1 MPAGVS
7 SFSEEAIIA
16 TELGVAYLSI
26 VPETSRI
33 APGIRNALNGAERG
47 AGDTGRR
54 MGHTMSTALGT
65 ALGIGVSKAAGAAS
79 RVLQDALSAGYN
91 RITTLEKA
99 DIQFRNMGLSAGQT
113 KRQLSD
119 LNDIVTGTST
129 SLADA
134 AASAAML
141 GGAGVAAGDDMNNA
155 MKALVNISAASGASA
170 QDIGLVMMQ
179 IKASG
184 KLMGSEALQLAQRG
198 VPVYDLIAKSI
209 GKTTAEVRKM
219 GEEGL
224 IPFETVV
231 KAINDGTGNLAKEM
245 GETLPAKIANFRTA
259 MGRLSAAGMEP
270 FLVRS
275 KSGVVGLTDAV
286 NTATPKL
293 AAFAAAADVKIFD
306 EWVPKVQEAMAALR
320 NSGALDDVRDNF
332 AGLWDALVDL
342 GPAARTIAMSLA
354 EASASLG
361 VGGWQIFL
369 ATLQAASGVLQAIAP
384 VLESLGGFMESH
396 QGVVTGLLA
405 AYLAF
410 RTVPAIFGRIGSTV
424 APLNSGI
431 QRATTSMRGFADQMA
446 LQQRLAQMNGVQIG
460 RMGAAIGVLGTHSPA
475 IGRMQAAFLN
485 ASQGMSHFGRTAGTA
500 MAAVSGMRSAAAGL
514 SGALGGPMGIAV
526 MAGAAYLMMGAQAHA
541 DATQKAKAQSQAVKD
556 LAESQKQMGATFRE
570 TRGQMTDETWS
581 GLTEQV
587 EAYQKTLSTTADQHK
602 STWEQLKEV
611 GGIFKLATG
620 VNDGLNDAAT
630 RAMATEK
637 AITDLGLTSEEV
649 ARQVYGTDGQW
660 KLLSDRLVATG
671 EGGVRAAAGLAQSRE
686 EVVRQRESAA
696 RVTPGVSELGEA
708 MRVLG
713 DKSASA
719 ADKTK
724 ALKAALDSLNP
735 ARTQGE
741 AIARHND
748 VMRQIAEAT
757 ATATDRTKGFGAALL
772 DQKLG
777 INTATKNGAD
787 LRQQLVDIVDATT
800 DAAAAGA
807 DMTERNRQNQE
818 ALSQLARQYGL
829 TGDQIRAAAEQL
841 GLDDVEIVVALKGA
855 PEAVQQLAAISQAWN
870 ETPTQKTM
878 TVDSSAVT
886 GETEALLTRLGATVE
901 RIPNT
906 NQVTITANDAD
917 ARAKIMMVTQNIN
930 ILNALKANPQIDLNK
945 AMFDGRSAEARA
957 ALAGLDRAQVSP
969 AAGLVIDQ
977 LLQGKAVSM
986 EQLNILSQTTANPK
1000 TDMQIAAIMEKIGIV
1015 NKGLDDTARERT
1027 AVITPQIGGHVG
1039 RGWAQPRA
1047 DGGIAAYAQGGI
1059 RDLESYANGKLPNQA
1074 VIEKARP
1081 HTLVQWAEPETGG
1094 EAFIPLAP
1102 GKRGRSTSILATVA
1116 DMFGFN
1122 LIPRDQMPDSMSGLL
1137 GAVAGGAVKR
1147 LVQGAGADGV
1157 RRFADGGMLRSLAD
1171 GMGASRPL
1179 TGAPYVWGGVNWG
1192 DCCLTSE
1199 NSVWTPN
1206 GAIPMDQIKPGDR
1219 VWSYVDGKLEA
1230 HEVTASWFSK
1240 TQEVF
1245 KVRTRHRSVTG
1256 SANHPFLRLVQTAP
1270 AKPREGRRGWDPAEY
1285 GVEWARLDELNPGD
1299 LLVQPKA
1306 PNLEFRSNTL
1316 PSGREVGL
1324 NEAWLLGL
1332 ILGDGNVSDTKV
1344 ELCVYGDLRDRAR
1357 GVLKRWALTTSA
1369 TRRARAGIG
1378 TSDSDAHG
1386 IRAYSTEFAR
1396 ELTEAGFRKPAHEKR
1411 IPACVWG
1418 WDEERQRAFLN
1429 GYCDADGHHPAD
1441 VAHHGERTYASS
1453 SRELIEDVRYLHI
1466 ALGDVVANVST
1477 NRRVKPIV
1485 INGKCVKNARPL
1497 HSISVRPQGEGLVGS
1512 VAARRRP
1519 GVALWHDTT
1528 DFTIAPVIAIIAEGE
1543 QDTYDI
1549 EVEGAHN
1556 FIAGGIVVHN
1566 SGAMSAFA
1574 RMAAGLDPFGGR
1586 FTTASMG
1593 SQIQQMGGQSGRG
1606 GSGDLRFGWYNGGEG
1621 GGHTAGTLPDGTN
1634 IEMGGGNGGGMVG
1647 GGAAGADDPQFTDH
1661 AHFKIG
1667 PSWSDPGSDQGGW
1680 VQRPDGTWAQT
1691 GPGGYNA
1698 DGGGFG
1704 SSAGGSGSGD
1714 DKSLSGRLGNAASA
1728 FVSGQISDLFSVLS
1742 INDQPG
1748 WLAAITE
1755 YENQQRSGSQG
1766 GASVSPADRERAKQE
1781 YDAAKDSLK
1790 SDYESAKLS
1799 RKQDYDQKKQAL
1811 ENEYTL
1817 KKIDR
1822 GTYERKLNDLK
1833 HRYEQDELGK
1843 KQEYDSRVAEA
1854 KSRYDSATGKTPKP
1868 GEAGSDPSAVLGLK
1882 QKYEN
1887 EKLARKQQY
1896 DQEREARR
1904 LRYEADKKALAE
1916 EKKNGLGEEAAKRRA
1931 DELKARYDSDL
1942 AGMKTRYESAELA
1955 KKQEMERAVKSAPSG
1970 APGGVSDPGTV
1981 KPRPGEDLG
1990 GAGAPGAPATGNAIK
2005 DAFRSGLR
2013 EAWRQGPPWDA
2024 TDWIINKEST
2034 WNPNARNGKYFGLG
2048 QYSPEVWAAAGK
2060 APTADARA
2068 QGEVFD
2074 DYVGDRYVDPLRAKA
2089 HHEANNW
2096 YDQGGIAQGI
2106 GVMQKNVL
2114 KPERVLS
2121 PSQTEAFES
2130 GMRNGFSGDAGEVV
2144 ARLDKLI
2151 QLLSVQPTAQR
2162 HYHLPNERAV
2172 SRHEKTERQRVA
2184 TALAGA

>member
-1 MPAGVS
+1 MPSGVS
-7 SFSEEAIIA
+7 PFLKEVHVA
-16 TELGVAYLSI
+16 TELGVAYISI
-26 VPETSRI
+26 VGETSGLSRS
-33 APGIRNALNGAERG
+33 IRNALNGSERE
-47 AGDTGRR
+47 AGQTGRR
-54 MGHTMSTALGT
+54 MGHTMSTAFGT
-65 ALGIGVSKAAGAAS
+65 ALGIGVAKAAGAAS
-79 RVLQDALSAGYN
+79 SVIQEALSAGYN
-91 RITTLEKA
+91 RINTLEKA
-99 DIQFRNMGLSAGQT
+99 GIQFKNMGLSAGQT
-113 KRQLSD
+113 KRQLAD
-119 LNDIVTGTST
+119 LNSIVTGTST
-129 SLADA
+129 SLSDA
-134 AASAAML
+134 AEAAAML
-141 GGAGVAAGDDMNNA
+141 GGAGVSAGDDMNNA
-155 MKALVNISAASGASA
+155 VKALVNVSAASGASA
-170 QDIGLVMMQ
+170 KDIGLVLMQ
-179 IKASG
+179 VKASG
-184 KLMGSEALQLAQRG
+184 KLLGSEALQLAQRG
-198 VPVYDLIAKSI
+198 IPIYDLVAKSI

-245 GETLPAKIANFRTA
+245 GETLPAKIANFRTSMA
-259 MGRLSAAGMEP
+259 RLSAAGMEP

-286 NTATPKL
+286 NSATPKI

-500 MAAVSGMRSAAAGL
+500 MAAVSGMRSAASGL

-556 LAESQKQMGATFRE
+556 LAESQKQMGAAFRE
-570 TRGQMTDETWS
+570 TRGQINDDTWTRAS
-581 GLTEQV
+581 EQV
-587 EAYQKTLSTTADQHK
+587 DAYQKTLSTAADQHK
-602 STWEQLKEV
+602 STWDQFKEI
-611 GGIFKLATG
+611 GGIFKMVSGTNR
-620 VNDGLNDAAT
+620 VLNENSE
-630 RAMATEK
+630 RAMAAQK
-637 AITDLGLTSEEV
+637 AIGDLGMSNEEV
-649 ARQVYGTDGQW
+649 ARSLYGSDGQW
-660 KLLSDRLVATG
+660 RLLADRLAATG
-671 EGGVRAAAGLAQSRE
+671 EGGTKAAVDLGQLRTEFQQ
-686 EVVRQRESAA
+686 QRDAAA
-696 RVTPGVSELGEA
+696 RVAPGVSELGEA
-708 MRVLG
+708 MQVLG

-735 ARTQGE
+735 ARTEGE

-748 VMRQIAEAT
+748 VMRQVAEAT

-777 INTATKNGAD
+777 INTATANGAE
-787 LRQQLVDIVDATT
+787 LRQQLVDIIDATT

-807 DMTERNRQNQE
+807 DMTERNKQNQE

-855 PEAVQQLAAISQAWN
+855 PEAVQQLAAISTKWN
-870 ETPTQKTM
+870 DMPTQKTM

-886 GETEALLTRLGATVE
+886 GETQALLERLGATVE

-906 NQVTITANDAD
+906 NQVKITADDAD
-917 ARAKIMMVTQNIN
+917 ARAKILMVTQNVN
-930 ILNALKANPQIDLNK
+930 ILNALKANPKIDLDK
-945 AMFDGRSAEARA
+945 LMFDGKNAEARA
-957 ALAGLDRAQVSP
+957 ALAGLDRAEVSP
-969 AAGLVIDQ
+969 AAGLIIDN
-977 LLQGKAVSM
+977 LLAGKAVSM
-986 EQLNILSQTTANPK
+986 AELNTLSQSSANPAVNLMIEQLLKN
-1000 TDMQIAAIMEKIGIV
+1000 AAIA
-1015 NKGLDDTARERT
+1015 NQTLDQVARRREAFIDIRERW
-1027 AVITPQIGGHVG
+1027 ASGDQVG
-1039 RGWAQPRA
+1039 RGVLRPEYNPGMGGRLPTNA
-1047 DGGIAAYAQGGI
+1047 DGSIRQYAQGGI
-1059 RDLESYANGKLPNQA
+1059 AALEKYANGGHLTEPQILPGRGA
-1074 VIEKARP
+1074 GSLYTTAMGPAIG
-1081 HTLVQWAEPETGG
+1081 AEGETGD
-1094 EAFIPLAP
+1094 EAWIPLGP
-1102 GKRGRSTSILATVA
+1102 SKRRRSTSLLATVA
-1116 DMFGFN
+1116 DMFGFD
-1122 LIPRDQMPDSMSGLL
+1122 LLPRDQMPDSISGLF
-1137 GAVAGGAVKR
+1137 GAVTGGAVKHALR
-1147 LVQGAGADGV
+1147 TVDGV
-1157 RRFADGGMLRSLAD
+1157 RKFADGGILRRLAD
-1171 GMGASRPL
+1171 GEGANKPL
-1179 TGAPYVWGGVNWG
+1179 TGAPYVWGGTQWG
-1192 DCCLTSE
+1192 DC
-1199 NSVWTPN
+1199 
-1206 GAIPMDQIKPGDR
+1206 
-1219 VWSYVDGKLEA
+1219 
-1230 HEVTASWFSK
+1230 
-1240 TQEVF
+1240 
-1245 KVRTRHRSVTG
+1245 
-1256 SANHPFLRLVQTAP
+1256 
-1270 AKPREGRRGWDPAEY
+1270 
-1285 GVEWARLDELNPGD
+1285 
-1299 LLVQPKA
+1299 
-1306 PNLEFRSNTL
+1306 
-1316 PSGREVGL
+1316 
-1324 NEAWLLGL
+1324 
-1332 ILGDGNVSDTKV
+1332 
-1344 ELCVYGDLRDRAR
+1344 
-1357 GVLKRWALTTSA
+1357 
-1369 TRRARAGIG
+1369 
-1378 TSDSDAHG
+1378 
-1386 IRAYSTEFAR
+1386 
-1396 ELTEAGFRKPAHEKR
+1396 
-1411 IPACVWG
+1411 
-1418 WDEERQRAFLN
+1418 
-1429 GYCDADGHHPAD
+1429 
-1441 VAHHGERTYASS
+1441 
-1453 SRELIEDVRYLHI
+1453 
-1466 ALGDVVANVST
+1466 
-1477 NRRVKPIV
+1477 
-1485 INGKCVKNARPL
+1485 
-1497 HSISVRPQGEGLVGS
+1497 
-1512 VAARRRP
+1512 
-1519 GVALWHDTT
+1519 
-1528 DFTIAPVIAIIAEGE
+1528 
-1543 QDTYDI
+1543 
-1549 EVEGAHN
+1549 
-1556 FIAGGIVVHN
+1556 
-1566 SGAMSAFA
+1566 SGAMSALA
-1574 RMAAGLDPFGGR
+1574 RKAAGLDPFGGR
-1586 FTTASMG
+1586 FSTATMG
-1593 SQIQQMGGQSGRG
+1593 SQIQQMGGQLGRG
-1606 GSGDLRFGWYNGGEG
+1606 GSGDLRFGWYNGGPG

-1634 IEMGGGNGGGMVG
+1634 VEMGGSYGGGMVG
-1647 GGAAGADDPQFTDH
+1647 GSVGADDPQFDSH
-1661 AHFKIG
+1661 AFFRVESPFNAG
-1667 PSWSDPGSDQGGW
+1667 TGVPGDAGGW
-1680 VQRPDGTWAQT
+1680 VQRPDGTWVQT
-1691 GPGGYNA
+1691 SPTGS
-1698 DGGGFG
+1698 FG
-1704 SSAGGSGSGD
+1704 AGSGSGGSGSGD
-1714 DKSLSGRLGNAASA
+1714 DKTLSGRLGNAASA
-1728 FVSGQISDLFSVLS
+1728 FVSGQIQDLFGMLS

-1755 YENQQRSGSQG
+1755 YENQQRQGSEG
-1766 GASVSPADRERAKQE
+1766 GRKVSKEERERAKQE

-1799 RKQDYDQKKQAL
+1799 RKQDYDQRKQAL

-1882 QKYEN
+1882 QKYED

-1931 DELKARYDSDL
+1931 DELKMRYDSDL

-2074 DYVGDRYVDPLRAKA
+2074 DYVGERYVDPLRAKA

>member
-286 NTATPKL
+286 NTATPKI

-500 MAAVSGMRSAAAGL
+500 MAAVSGMRSAASGL

-556 LAESQKQMGATFRE
+556 LAESQKQMGAAFRE
-570 TRGQMTDETWS
+570 TRGQINDDTWS
-581 GLTEQV
+581 RASEQV
-587 EAYQKTLSTTADQHK
+587 AAYQKTLSTAADQHK
-602 STWEQLKEV
+602 STWDQFKEI
-611 GGIFKLATG
+611 GGIFKMVSGTNR
-620 VNDGLNDAAT
+620 VLNENSE
-630 RAMATEK
+630 RAMDAQK
-637 AITDLGLTSEEV
+637 AIGDLGMSNEEV
-649 ARQVYGTDGQW
+649 ARSLYGSDGQW
-660 KLLSDRLVATG
+660 RLLAERLAATG
-671 EGGVRAAAGLAQSRE
+671 EGGTKAAVDLGQLRTEFQQ
-686 EVVRQRESAA
+686 QRDAAA
-696 RVTPGVSELGEA
+696 RVAPGVSELGEA
-708 MRVLG
+708 MQILG

-735 ARTQGE
+735 ARTEGE

-777 INTATKNGAD
+777 INTATKNGAE
-787 LRQQLVDIVDATT
+787 LRQQLVDIIDATT

-855 PEAVQQLAAISQAWN
+855 PEAVQQLAAISTKWN
-870 ETPTQKTM
+870 DMPTQKTM

-886 GETEALLTRLGATVE
+886 GETQALLERLGATVE

-906 NQVTITANDAD
+906 NQVKITADDAD
-917 ARAKIMMVTQNIN
+917 ARAKILMVTQNVGV
-930 ILNALKANPQIDLNK
+930 LNALKANPKIDLDK
-945 AMFDGRSAEARA
+945 QMFDLRNGEARA
-957 ALAGLDRAQVSP
+957 ALAGLDQSQVSP

-977 LLQGKAVSM
+977 LLQGKQVSM
-986 EQLNILSQTTANPK
+986 QQLNDLSQTTANPAVNLE
-1000 TDMQIAAIMEKIGIV
+1000 IAKVMAAIGIV
-1015 NKGLDDTARERT
+1015 NTGLDNAARRRDVNFRI
-1027 AVITPQIGGHVG
+1027 AVDSTTGAPVDQNPMFG
-1039 RGWAQPRA
+1039 RGLGVMRA
-1047 DGGIAAYAQGGI
+1047 EGGIAAYAQGGI

-1192 DCCLTSE
+1192 DC
-1199 NSVWTPN
+1199 
-1206 GAIPMDQIKPGDR
+1206 
-1219 VWSYVDGKLEA
+1219 
-1230 HEVTASWFSK
+1230 
-1240 TQEVF
+1240 
-1245 KVRTRHRSVTG
+1245 
-1256 SANHPFLRLVQTAP
+1256 
-1270 AKPREGRRGWDPAEY
+1270 
-1285 GVEWARLDELNPGD
+1285 
-1299 LLVQPKA
+1299 
-1306 PNLEFRSNTL
+1306 
-1316 PSGREVGL
+1316 
-1324 NEAWLLGL
+1324 
-1332 ILGDGNVSDTKV
+1332 
-1344 ELCVYGDLRDRAR
+1344 
-1357 GVLKRWALTTSA
+1357 
-1369 TRRARAGIG
+1369 
-1378 TSDSDAHG
+1378 
-1386 IRAYSTEFAR
+1386 
-1396 ELTEAGFRKPAHEKR
+1396 
-1411 IPACVWG
+1411 
-1418 WDEERQRAFLN
+1418 
-1429 GYCDADGHHPAD
+1429 
-1441 VAHHGERTYASS
+1441 
-1453 SRELIEDVRYLHI
+1453 
-1466 ALGDVVANVST
+1466 
-1477 NRRVKPIV
+1477 
-1485 INGKCVKNARPL
+1485 
-1497 HSISVRPQGEGLVGS
+1497 
-1512 VAARRRP
+1512 
-1519 GVALWHDTT
+1519 
-1528 DFTIAPVIAIIAEGE
+1528 
-1543 QDTYDI
+1543 
-1549 EVEGAHN
+1549 
-1556 FIAGGIVVHN
+1556 

-1882 QKYEN
+1882 QKYED

-1904 LRYEADKKALAE
+1904 LRYEADRKALAE

-1942 AGMKTRYESAELA
+1942 AGMKTRYESAELQ

-1970 APGGVSDPGTV
+1970 AGPGGVTDPGTV

-1990 GAGAPGAPATGNAIK
+1990 GASAPGAPATGNAIK

-2034 WNPNARNGKYFGLG
+2034 WNPEARNGKYYGLG
-2048 QYSPEVWAAAGK
+2048 QFSPEVWAAAGK
-2060 APTADARA
+2060 TPTADART

-2074 DYVGDRYVDPLRAKA
+2074 NYVGSPRYGDPLKAKE
-2089 HHEANNW
+2089 HHVNAGWYERGGVIHEGANIMLNGLGHKETALPF
-2096 YDQGGIAQGI
+2096 DPRDLKASLDRGGSSPELVAKIDQLITLIAKQGG
-2106 GVMQKNVL
+2106 GVTINNPTYKN
-2114 KPERVLS
+2114 ES
-2121 PSQTEAFES
+2121 EAVK
-2130 GMRNGFSGDAGEVV
+2130 R
-2144 ARLDKLI
+2144 
-2151 QLLSVQPTAQR
+2151 QQQ
-2162 HYHLPNERAV
+2162 YV
-2172 SRHEKTERQRVA
+2172 SRQLMRT
-2184 TALAGA
+2184 GG

>member
-1 MPAGVS
+1 M
-7 SFSEEAIIA
+7 A
-16 TELGVAYLSI
+16 TEIGVAYLSI
-26 VPETSRI
+26 VGETSGLSRS
-33 APGIRNALNGAERG
+33 IRNALNGSERE
-47 AGDTGRR
+47 AGQTGRR

-99 DIQFRNMGLSAGQT
+99 DIQFRNMGMSAGQT

-134 AASAAML
+134 AAAAAML
-141 GGAGVAAGDDMNNA
+141 GGAGVSAGDDMNNA
-155 MKALVNISAASGASA
+155 VKALVNISAASGASA
-170 QDIGLVMMQ
+170 QDIGIVMMQ

-231 KAINDGTGNLAKEM
+231 KAINDGTGSLAKEM

-286 NTATPKL
+286 NSATPKI

-306 EWVPKVQEAMAALR
+306 EWAPKVQEAMAALR
-320 NSGALDDVRDNF
+320 SSGALDDVRDNF
-332 AGLWDALVDL
+332 SALWDALVDL

-384 VLESLGGFMESH
+384 ALESLGGFMESH

-410 RTVPAIFGRIGSTV
+410 RTIPAIFGRIGSTV

-500 MAAVSGMRSAAAGL
+500 MAAVSGMRSAASGL

-556 LAESQKQMGATFRE
+556 LAESQKQMGAAFRE
-570 TRGQMTDETWS
+570 TRGQMTDDTWS
-581 GLTEQV
+581 RATEQV
-587 EAYQKTLSTTADQHK
+587 EAYQKTLATTADRHK
-602 STWEQLKEV
+602 STWEQTKEI
-611 GGIFKLATG
+611 GGIFKMASG
-620 VNDGLNDAAT
+620 ANDGLNQSAE
-630 RAMATEK
+630 RAMAAQK
-637 AITDLGLTSEEV
+637 AISDLGMTNQEV
-649 ARQVYGTDGQW
+649 ARSLYGSDGQW
-660 KLLSDRLVATG
+660 RLLTDRLVATG
-671 EGGVRAAAGLAQSRE
+671 EGGIQAAGELSRLRTE
-686 EVVRQRESAA
+686 FQQQRDAAA
-696 RVTPGVSELGEA
+696 RVAPGVSELGEA
-708 MRVLG
+708 MQVLG

-735 ARTQGE
+735 ARTEGE

-777 INTATKNGAD
+777 VNTATKNGAE
-787 LRQQLVDIVDATT
+787 LRQQLVDIIDATT

-855 PEAVQQLAAISQAWN
+855 PEAVQQLAAISTKWN
-870 ETPTQKTM
+870 DMPTQKTM

-886 GETEALLTRLGATVE
+886 GETQALLERLGATVE

-906 NQVTITANDAD
+906 NQVKITADDTD
-917 ARAKIMMVTQNIN
+917 ARAKILMVTQNIGV
-930 ILNALKANPQIDLNK
+930 LNALKANPKIDLDK
-945 AMFDGRSAEARA
+945 QMFDLRNGEARA
-957 ALAGLDRAQVSP
+957 ALAGLDQSQVSP
-969 AAGLVIDQ
+969 AAGLVIDH
-977 LLQGKAVSM
+977 LLQGKQVSM
-986 EQLNILSQTTANPK
+986 QQLNDLSQTTANPAVNLE
-1000 TDMQIAAIMEKIGIV
+1000 IAKVMAAIGIV
-1015 NKGLDDTARERT
+1015 NQGLDDAARRRDVNFRI
-1027 AVITPQIGGHVG
+1027 AVDATTGAPVDQNPMFG
-1039 RGWAQPRA
+1039 RGLGVLRA

-1116 DMFGFN
+1116 DIFGFQ
-1122 LIPRDQMPDSMSGLL
+1122 LVPQDQLPDSMSGLL

-1171 GMGASRPL
+1171 GQGASRPL

-1192 DCCLTSE
+1192 DC
-1199 NSVWTPN
+1199 
-1206 GAIPMDQIKPGDR
+1206 
-1219 VWSYVDGKLEA
+1219 
-1230 HEVTASWFSK
+1230 
-1240 TQEVF
+1240 
-1245 KVRTRHRSVTG
+1245 
-1256 SANHPFLRLVQTAP
+1256 
-1270 AKPREGRRGWDPAEY
+1270 
-1285 GVEWARLDELNPGD
+1285 
-1299 LLVQPKA
+1299 
-1306 PNLEFRSNTL
+1306 
-1316 PSGREVGL
+1316 
-1324 NEAWLLGL
+1324 
-1332 ILGDGNVSDTKV
+1332 
-1344 ELCVYGDLRDRAR
+1344 
-1357 GVLKRWALTTSA
+1357 
-1369 TRRARAGIG
+1369 
-1378 TSDSDAHG
+1378 
-1386 IRAYSTEFAR
+1386 
-1396 ELTEAGFRKPAHEKR
+1396 
-1411 IPACVWG
+1411 
-1418 WDEERQRAFLN
+1418 
-1429 GYCDADGHHPAD
+1429 
-1441 VAHHGERTYASS
+1441 
-1453 SRELIEDVRYLHI
+1453 
-1466 ALGDVVANVST
+1466 
-1477 NRRVKPIV
+1477 
-1485 INGKCVKNARPL
+1485 
-1497 HSISVRPQGEGLVGS
+1497 
-1512 VAARRRP
+1512 
-1519 GVALWHDTT
+1519 
-1528 DFTIAPVIAIIAEGE
+1528 
-1543 QDTYDI
+1543 
-1549 EVEGAHN
+1549 
-1556 FIAGGIVVHN
+1556 

-1586 FTTASMG
+1586 FSTATMG
-1593 SQIQQMGGQSGRG
+1593 SQIQQMGGQLGRG
-1606 GSGDLRFGWYNGGEG
+1606 GSGDLRFGWYNGGPG

-1634 IEMGGGNGGGMVG
+1634 IEMGGSYGGGMLG
-1647 GGAAGADDPQFTDH
+1647 GSVGADDPQFTDH
-1661 AHFKIG
+1661 AHFKVG
-1667 PSWSDPGSDQGGW
+1667 PSWTDPGSDQGGW

-1691 GPGGYNA
+1691 GPGGYDA
-1698 DGGGFG
+1698 TGGGFG
-1704 SSAGGSGSGD
+1704 AGGGSTGSGD
-1714 DKSLSGRLGNAASA
+1714 DKTLSGRLGNAASA

-1755 YENQQRSGSQG
+1755 YENQQKQQQSGGGKMGNDPLAQQQYEDAKLKSKQDFENAKLQRKQAHDTELAKLRSELDSKRISD
-1766 GASVSPADRERAKQE
+1766 AE
-1781 YDAAKDSLK
+1781 YDRRVA
-1790 SDYESAKLS
+1790 
-1799 RKQDYDQKKQAL
+1799 
-1811 ENEYTL
+1811 
-1817 KKIDR
+1817 
-1822 GTYERKLNDLK
+1822 DLK
-1833 HRYEQDELGK
+1833 
-1843 KQEYDSRVAEA
+1843 
-1854 KSRYDSATGKTPKP
+1854 
-1868 GEAGSDPSAVLGLK
+1868 
-1882 QKYEN
+1882 
-1887 EKLARKQQY
+1887 RKH
-1896 DQEREARR
+1896 
-1904 LRYEADKKALAE
+1904 E
-1916 EKKNGLGEEAAKRRA
+1916 E
-1931 DELKARYDSDL
+1931 
-1942 AGMKTRYESAELA
+1942 TELA
-1955 KKQEMERAVKSAPSG
+1955 KKQEFDQKTLESKQKFDQLKTAPTEPN
-1970 APGGVSDPGTV
+1970 APGQAPTVRDPGTV
-1981 KPRPGEDLG
+1981 RPAPGQDLG
-1990 GAGAPGAPATGNAIK
+1990 GGLTAGLPATGSAIK

-2034 WNPNARNGKYFGLG
+2034 WNPEARNGKYYGLG
-2048 QYSPEVWAAAGK
+2048 QFSPEVWAAAGK
-2060 APTADARA
+2060 TPTADART

-2074 DYVGDRYVDPLRAKA
+2074 NYVGSPRYGDPLKAKE

-2096 YDQGGIAQGI
+2096 YDRGGIANGI
-2106 GVMQKNVL
+2106 GDMQKRTL

-2121 PSQTEAFES
+2121 PEQTEAFER
-2130 GMRNGFSGDAGEVV
+2130 GMRDGFGGDAGEVV

-2151 QLLSVQPTAQR
+2151 QLLSMQPTGQR

>member
-1 MPAGVS
+1 M
-7 SFSEEAIIA
+7 A
-16 TELGVAYLSI
+16 TELGTAYISI

-33 APGIRNALNGAERG
+33 APGIRDALNGAERG
-47 AGDTGRR
+47 AGQTGRR

-79 RVLQDALSAGYN
+79 QVLQDALSAGYN

-99 DIQFRNMGLSAGQT
+99 DIQFRNMGMSAGQT

-155 MKALVNISAASGASA
+155 IKALVNISAASGASA

-198 VPVYDLIAKSI
+198 VPIYDLIAKSM
-209 GKTTAEVRKM
+209 GKTTAEIRTM
-219 GEEGL
+219 GEEGK
-224 IPFETVV
+224 ISFTQVV
-231 KAINDGTGNLAKEM
+231 DAINQGTGSLAKEM

-270 FLVRS
+270 FLLRA
-275 KSGVVGLTDAV
+275 KGGFVGLTGAV
-286 NTATPKL
+286 NTLTPKMKE
-293 AAFAAAADVKIFD
+293 FAIAADAKIFD
-306 EWVPKVQEAMAALR
+306 EWVPSIKGAYAALQD
-320 NSGALDDVRDNF
+320 SGAIDQAKDTFLS
-332 AGLWDALVDL
+332 LWDALIDL
-342 GPAARTIAMSLA
+342 GPAARTIAMSIA

-361 VGGWQIFL
+361 VGGWQLFL
-369 ATLQAASGVLQAIAP
+369 ATVQAASGVLQALTP
-384 VLESLGGFMESH
+384 VLTTVGGLMQAH
-396 QGVVTGLLA
+396 PGYVTAALA
-405 AYLAF
+405 AWLAF
-410 RTVPAIFGRIGSTV
+410 KTVPAIMT
-424 APLNSGI
+424 
-431 QRATTSMRGFADQMA
+431 
-446 LQQRLAQMNGVQIG
+446 RLATSIAPVSGGIGTMGRQLSGVRPAITGFGEAYRTSLQYMRQANPQMSTA
-460 RMGAAIGVLGTHSPA
+460 GAHIRVLGA
-475 IGRMQAAFLN
+475 N
-485 ASQGMSHFGRTAGTA
+485 AG
-500 MAAVSGMRSAAAGL
+500 MAAQGGMAAL
-514 SGALGGPMGIAV
+514 SRGASSVANALGGPLNVGL
-526 MAGAAYLMMGAQAHA
+526 MAATAGLLVATQAHA
-541 DATQKAKAQSQAVKD
+541 KAKQGADAQSRAVKD
-556 LAESQKQMGATFRE
+556 LAQSQLEMGAAFRE
-570 TRGQMTDETWS
+570 SRGEMTDDIWS
-581 GLTEQV
+581 NATRQL
-587 EAYQKTLSTTADQHK
+587 EAYSKTLDTTADRHSSGWDVAK
-602 STWEQLKEV
+602 N
-611 GGIFKLATG
+611 IFDMGDHWSGRTSE
-620 VNDGLNDAAT
+620 LNVAAES
-630 RAMATEK
+630 AMAAQK
-637 AITDLGLTSEEV
+637 AMTDLGLTTEET
-649 ARQVYGTDGQW
+649 ARAVYGSQGQW
-660 KLLSDRLVATG
+660 ITLEQRLHAMG
-671 EGGVRAAAGLAQSRE
+671 DGGVAAANDLSQLRFEANQ
-686 EVVRQRESAA
+686 QRDAAA
-696 RVTPGVSELGEA
+696 RVTPGVSELSEA
-708 MRVLG
+708 MQVLG
-713 DKSASA
+713 DNTSSA
-719 ADKTK
+719 AEKSR
-724 ALKAALDSLNP
+724 ALKTALDALNP
-735 ARTQGE
+735 ARSKGE
-741 AIARHND
+741 AIAQHNE
-748 VMRQIAEAT
+748 VMRKVAEST
-757 ATATDRTKGFGAALL
+757 AQAVDRTQGFGKALL
-772 DQKLG
+772 DQQLG
-777 INTATKNGAD
+777 VNTATKNGAA
-787 LRQQLVDIVDATT
+787 LRDSLTEIIDATS
-800 DAAAAGA
+800 AAATSGA
-807 DMTERNRQNQE
+807 DMTERNRLNQE
-818 ALSQLARQYGL
+818 AMAALAKQYGVSV
-829 TGDQIRAAAEQL
+829 DEIRGAADRL
-841 GLDDVEIVVALKGA
+841 GMDDIGVAVTLKGA
-855 PEAVQQLAAISQAWN
+855 PEVIQQLASISNAWN
-870 ETPTQKTM
+870 DTPEKKTLTVMEDQVNNDTRAALQELGM
-878 TVDSSAVT
+878 TVSQPLNGT
-886 GETEALLTRLGATVE
+886 
-901 RIPNT
+901 
-906 NQVTITANDAD
+906 VTITANDDA
-917 ARAKIMMVTQNIN
+917 ARAKFLLITQNVAV
-930 ILNALKANPQIDLNK
+930 LNALKANPNVDLNK
-945 AMFDGRSAEARA
+945 LSFDAKNGQVRAE
-957 ALAGLDRAQVSP
+957 LAGLDRTAVSP
-969 AAGLVIDQ
+969 EAGLVIDR

-986 EQLNILSQTTANPK
+986 AELNTLSQTTSNP
-1000 TDMQIAAIMEKIGIV
+1000 QVNLEIAKIMEKIGLV
-1015 NKGLDDTARERT
+1015 NTELDRTARTRT
-1027 AVITPQIGGHVG
+1027 ANIQPIVLGAAPGTPGGAMGPAMPVG
-1039 RGWAQPRA
+1039 ANGF
-1047 DGGIAAYAQGGI
+1047 I
-1059 RDLESYANGKLPNQA
+1059 RRYANGGITALEKFANGGHLTDPQILPGRGA
-1074 VIEKARP
+1074 GSIYTTSAGP
-1081 HTLVQWAEPETGG
+1081 AIAAEGETGD
-1094 EAFIPLAP
+1094 EAYFPIAP
-1102 GKRGRSTSILATVA
+1102 GVDAFVPLGPSKRRRSMGLLATIA
-1116 DMFGFN
+1116 DMFGFD
-1122 LIPRDQMPDSMSGLL
+1122 LIPRDQMPNSISGLF
-1137 GAVAGGAVKR
+1137 GAVTGGAVKHA
-1147 LVQGAGADGV
+1147 LKTVDGV
-1157 RRFADGGMLRSLAD
+1157 RKFADGGMLRSLAD
-1171 GMGASRPL
+1171 GQGASRPL

-1192 DCCLTSE
+1192 DC
-1199 NSVWTPN
+1199 
-1206 GAIPMDQIKPGDR
+1206 
-1219 VWSYVDGKLEA
+1219 
-1230 HEVTASWFSK
+1230 
-1240 TQEVF
+1240 
-1245 KVRTRHRSVTG
+1245 
-1256 SANHPFLRLVQTAP
+1256 
-1270 AKPREGRRGWDPAEY
+1270 
-1285 GVEWARLDELNPGD
+1285 
-1299 LLVQPKA
+1299 
-1306 PNLEFRSNTL
+1306 
-1316 PSGREVGL
+1316 
-1324 NEAWLLGL
+1324 
-1332 ILGDGNVSDTKV
+1332 
-1344 ELCVYGDLRDRAR
+1344 
-1357 GVLKRWALTTSA
+1357 
-1369 TRRARAGIG
+1369 
-1378 TSDSDAHG
+1378 
-1386 IRAYSTEFAR
+1386 
-1396 ELTEAGFRKPAHEKR
+1396 
-1411 IPACVWG
+1411 
-1418 WDEERQRAFLN
+1418 
-1429 GYCDADGHHPAD
+1429 
-1441 VAHHGERTYASS
+1441 
-1453 SRELIEDVRYLHI
+1453 
-1466 ALGDVVANVST
+1466 
-1477 NRRVKPIV
+1477 
-1485 INGKCVKNARPL
+1485 
-1497 HSISVRPQGEGLVGS
+1497 
-1512 VAARRRP
+1512 
-1519 GVALWHDTT
+1519 
-1528 DFTIAPVIAIIAEGE
+1528 
-1543 QDTYDI
+1543 
-1549 EVEGAHN
+1549 
-1556 FIAGGIVVHN
+1556 

-1593 SQIQQMGGQSGRG
+1593 SQIQQMGGQPGRG

-1931 DELKARYDSDL
+1931 DELKMRYDSDL

-2074 DYVGDRYVDPLRAKA
+2074 DYVGERYVDPLRAKA

>member
-342 GPAARTIAMSLA
+342 GPAARTIAVSLA

-620 VNDGLNDAAT
+620 ANDGLNDAAT

-945 AMFDGRSAEARA
+945 AMFDGKNNEARA
-957 ALAGLDRAQVSP
+957 ALAGLDRSSVSP
-969 AAGLVIDQ
+969 AAGLVIDN
-977 LLQGKAVSM
+977 LLAGKAVSM
-986 EQLNILSQTTANPK
+986 AELNTLSQTTANPK
-1000 TDMQIAAIMEKIGIV
+1000 TDMQIAAIMEKIRIV
-1015 NKGLDDTARERT
+1015 NQGLDTTARERT

-1039 RGWAQPRA
+1039 RGWTQPRA

-1122 LIPRDQMPDSMSGLL
+1122 LIPRDKMPDSMSGLL

-1192 DCCLTSE
+1192 DC
-1199 NSVWTPN
+1199 
-1206 GAIPMDQIKPGDR
+1206 
-1219 VWSYVDGKLEA
+1219 
-1230 HEVTASWFSK
+1230 
-1240 TQEVF
+1240 
-1245 KVRTRHRSVTG
+1245 
-1256 SANHPFLRLVQTAP
+1256 
-1270 AKPREGRRGWDPAEY
+1270 
-1285 GVEWARLDELNPGD
+1285 
-1299 LLVQPKA
+1299 
-1306 PNLEFRSNTL
+1306 
-1316 PSGREVGL
+1316 
-1324 NEAWLLGL
+1324 
-1332 ILGDGNVSDTKV
+1332 
-1344 ELCVYGDLRDRAR
+1344 
-1357 GVLKRWALTTSA
+1357 
-1369 TRRARAGIG
+1369 
-1378 TSDSDAHG
+1378 
-1386 IRAYSTEFAR
+1386 
-1396 ELTEAGFRKPAHEKR
+1396 
-1411 IPACVWG
+1411 
-1418 WDEERQRAFLN
+1418 
-1429 GYCDADGHHPAD
+1429 
-1441 VAHHGERTYASS
+1441 
-1453 SRELIEDVRYLHI
+1453 
-1466 ALGDVVANVST
+1466 
-1477 NRRVKPIV
+1477 
-1485 INGKCVKNARPL
+1485 
-1497 HSISVRPQGEGLVGS
+1497 
-1512 VAARRRP
+1512 
-1519 GVALWHDTT
+1519 
-1528 DFTIAPVIAIIAEGE
+1528 
-1543 QDTYDI
+1543 
-1549 EVEGAHN
+1549 
-1556 FIAGGIVVHN
+1556 

-1755 YENQQRSGSQG
+1755 YENQQRSGSEG
-1766 GASVSPADRERAKQE
+1766 GRKVSKEERERAKQE

-1931 DELKARYDSDL
+1931 DELKMRYDSDL
-1942 AGMKTRYESAELA
+1942 AGMKTRYESAELQ

-1970 APGGVSDPGTV
+1970 GAPGGVTDPGTV

-1990 GAGAPGAPATGNAIK
+1990 GSGAGAPGAPATGNAIK

-2074 DYVGDRYVDPLRAKA
+2074 DYVGERYVDPLRAKA